1 MTKIKKINIFLSII
15 LIIIIT
21 LCATYYFSFY
31 PKTKVTNINTS
42 SDFNSLTLLDKVSKN
57 DLNLSSKEI
66 SLETSLTLSEE
77 DLNSMF
83 ISLIKDSNNKLSN
96 LMTGLKVDI
105 NENKLNVIFH
115 LKYNGVPLEGH
126 LVFNMS
132 AINGKCVLHY
142 DSGNVGFININK
154 DLIFS
159 KLISNDVVTFDK
171 TNGDIILSIS
181 NLDNIKIKDITV
193 QDHNIIITI
202 KGSLTLDDL
211 KKLKLN

>member
-1 MTKIKKINIFLSII
+1 
-15 LIIIIT
+15 
-21 LCATYYFSFY
+21 
-31 PKTKVTNINTS
+31 
-42 SDFNSLTLLDKVSKN
+42 
-57 DLNLSSKEI
+57 
-66 SLETSLTLSEE
+66 
-77 DLNSMF
+77 
-83 ISLIKDSNNKLSN
+83 
-96 LMTGLKVDI
+96 

-115 LKYNGVPLEGH
+115 LKYNGISLEGH
-126 LVFNMS
+126 LVFNAS

-142 DSGNVGFININK
+142 DSGNIGFININK

-159 KLISNDVVTFDK
+159 KLRSNDVVTFDK

-181 NLDNIKIKDITV
+181 NIDNIKIKDITV